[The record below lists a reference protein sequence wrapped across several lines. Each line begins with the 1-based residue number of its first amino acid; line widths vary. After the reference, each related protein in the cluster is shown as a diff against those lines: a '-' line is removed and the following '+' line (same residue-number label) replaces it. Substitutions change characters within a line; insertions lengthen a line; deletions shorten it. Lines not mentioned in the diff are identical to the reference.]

1 MGTEMKKEKNGKV
14 GVLKFWTWNFR
25 TMSAGIQAV
34 LIGYIVFYCTDV
46 LELNAALVATLLMAS
61 KIFDGVTDV
70 LAGYLVDKTHTK
82 LGKARPYEF
91 AILGLWLATWAVFSV
106 PISFS
111 TVAKCVWVVVAYTMA
126 QSVFNTLLNANNTAY
141 MVRAFNNQ
149 QTYVKLSSIGGLVTV
164 AGVAVFNVVF
174 PTMMANAGTD
184 AGKWS
189 HMILMLAAP
198 LAIIGILRFFFVPEK
213 YDVDAGSASVNFKE
227 VITLLKTNKYIYF
240 VALISLVAQV
250 ISGFGVSVYYFTYIV
265 KDLSLMGI
273 MSLFTVVA
281 MLTMI
286 VYPAL
291 LKKISVK
298 NLIQMGCVSYILAG
312 IVLFIAQDN
321 VLLLGIGNILMGIGT
336 LPISMMAPLLI
347 IECADYNEWCGRPRM
362 EGTLGSINGFANK
375 IGSAIGTFICGV
387 LMAASGYVGSAG
399 DITVLPDSALMMIR
413 LLYSLIPAAFFALV
427 LVCLKFYT
435 LDKKI
440 DGMRKENE
448 ERRQNAEIVKEA

>member
-1 MGTEMKKEKNGKV
+1 METQVKEEKKEKV
-14 GVLKFWTWNFR
+14 GILKFWTWNFR
-25 TMSAGIQAV
+25 TMSAGIQVV

-46 LELNAALVATLLMAS
+46 LGLNAALVATLLMAS
-61 KIFDGVTDV
+61 KIFDGVTDI

-91 AILGLWLATWAVFSV
+91 AIIGLWVATWAVFSV
-106 PISFS
+106 PTSLE
-111 TVAKCVWVVVAYTMA
+111 TAAKCVWVVVAYTMA

-141 MVRAFNNQ
+141 MVRAFNSQ
-149 QTYVKLSSIGGLVTV
+149 QTYVKISSLGGLITV

-184 AGKWS
+184 AGAWS
-189 HMILMLAAP
+189 HMILMLAVP

-213 YDVDAGSASVNFKE
+213 YDVDAGSATVNLRE
-227 VITLLKTNKYIYF
+227 VGILLKNNKYIYF
-240 VALISLVAQV
+240 VALVTLVAQI

-265 KDLSLMGI
+265 KNVSLMGI

-281 MLTMI
+281 MLTMF
-286 VYPAL
+286 VYPSL

-298 NLIQMGCVSYILAG
+298 NLIQIGCLCYIISG
-312 IVLFIAQDN
+312 IVLFIAKDN
-321 VLLLGIGNILMGIGT
+321 VVLLGIGNILMGMGS
-336 LPISMMAPLLI
+336 LPISMMGPLLI

-375 IGSAIGTFICGV
+375 IGSAVGTFICGV
-387 LMAASGYVGSAG
+387 LMASSGYVGSTA
-399 DITVLPDSALMMIR
+399 VLPDSALMMIR
-413 LLYSLIPAAFFALV
+413 LLYSLIPAAFFAVV

-435 LDKKI
+435 LDKQI

-448 ERRQNAEIVKEA
+448 ERRQNAEVMEEA

>member
-1 MGTEMKKEKNGKV
+1 METQEKEKKGKI
-14 GVLKFWTWNFR
+14 GILKFWTWNFR

-46 LELNAALVATLLMAS
+46 LGLNAALVATLLMAS
-61 KIFDGVTDV
+61 KIFDGVTDI

-91 AILGLWLATWAVFSV
+91 AIIGLWIATWALFSV
-106 PISFS
+106 PTSFT
-111 TVAKCVWVVVAYTMA
+111 TVAKCVWVVVAYTLA
-126 QSVFNTLLNANNTAY
+126 QSVFNTLLNANGTAY

-149 QTYVKLSSIGGLVTV
+149 QTYVKLSSLGGLITV

-174 PTMMANAGTD
+174 PSMMAKAGTD
-184 AGKWS
+184 AGEWS

-198 LAIIGILRFFFVPEK
+198 LAIVGILRFFFVPEK
-213 YDVDAGSASVNFKE
+213 YDVDAGSSSVNLKE
-227 VITLLKTNKYIYF
+227 VAILLKSNKYIYF
-240 VALISLVAQV
+240 VALITLVAQV
-250 ISGFGVSVYYFTYIV
+250 ISGFGVAVYYFTYVV
-265 KDLSLMGI
+265 KNLSLMGI

-286 VYPAL
+286 LYPAL
-291 LKKISVK
+291 LKKMTVK
-298 NLIQMGCVSYILAG
+298 NLIQLGCAIYIAAG
-312 IVLFIAQDN
+312 
-321 VLLLGIGNILMGIGT
+321 VLLFFAGDNLVMLAIGNILMGMGT
-336 LPISMMAPLLI
+336 LPISMMGSLLI
-347 IECADYNEWCGRPRM
+347 VECADYNEWCGRPRM

-375 IGSAIGTFICGV
+375 IGSALGTFLCGV
-387 LMAASGYVGSAG
+387 LMSASGYVGGAE
-399 DITVLPDSALMMIR
+399 VLPDSAVLMIR

-427 LVCLKFYT
+427 LFCLKFYT

-448 ERRQNAEIVKEA
+448 ERRQNAEVMEEA

>member
-1 MGTEMKKEKNGKV
+1 MGTEMKEEKKGKV
-14 GVLKFWTWNFR
+14 GILKFWTWNFR

-61 KIFDGVTDV
+61 KIFDGVTDI
-70 LAGYLVDKTHTK
+70 LAGYLVDKTHTR

-91 AILGLWLATWAVFSV
+91 AIIGLWVATWAVFSV
-106 PISFS
+106 PTSLS

-141 MVRAFNNQ
+141 MVRAFNSQ

-240 VALISLVAQV
+240 VALVTLVAQ
-250 ISGFGVSVYYFTYIV
+250 IIYTIV
-265 KDLSLMGI
+265 NQGI
-273 MSLFTVVA
+273 R
-281 MLTMI
+281 
-286 VYPAL
+286 P
-291 LKKISVK
+291 
-298 NLIQMGCVSYILAG
+298 
-312 IVLFIAQDN
+312 
-321 VLLLGIGNILMGIGT
+321 LGM
-336 LPISMMAPLLI
+336 
-347 IECADYNEWCGRPRM
+347 
-362 EGTLGSINGFANK
+362 
-375 IGSAIGTFICGV
+375 
-387 LMAASGYVGSAG
+387 SAG
-399 DITVLPDSALMMIR
+399 DFDLAVADSWHGPYRVLGNPHPEDASHTSFHSQISCIFKVEGTKDLYIAAADRWCPDCMDLDYEFYAKVYDKLFSGTEEEKSRIR
-413 LLYSLIPAAFFALV
+413 QMPEFSR
-427 LVCLKFYT
+427 
-435 LDKKI
+435 I
-440 DGMRKENE
+440 DDMGRNTSIADYVWLPIRFVEACEEYPQGMVFIDWKDEWCWQDYVGR
-448 ERRQNAEIVKEA
+448 

>member
-174 PTMMANAGTD
+174 PTMMENAGTD

-448 ERRQNAEIVKEA
+448 ERRQNAEIVEEA

>member
-1 MGTEMKKEKNGKV
+1 METQVKEEKKEKV
-14 GVLKFWTWNFR
+14 GILKFWTWNFR

-46 LELNAALVATLLMAS
+46 LGLNAALVATLLMAS
-61 KIFDGVTDV
+61 KIFDGVTDI

-91 AILGLWLATWAVFSV
+91 AIIGLWVATWAVFSV
-106 PISFS
+106 PTSLE
-111 TVAKCVWVVVAYTMA
+111 TAAKCVWVVVAYTMA

-141 MVRAFNNQ
+141 MVRAFNSQ
-149 QTYVKLSSIGGLVTV
+149 QTYVKISSLGGLITV

-184 AGKWS
+184 AGAWS
-189 HMILMLAAP
+189 HMILMLAVP

-213 YDVDAGSASVNFKE
+213 YDVDAGNATVNLRE
-227 VITLLKTNKYIYF
+227 VGILLKNNKYIYF
-240 VALISLVAQV
+240 VALVTLVAQI

-265 KDLSLMGI
+265 KNVSLMGI

-281 MLTMI
+281 MLTMF
-286 VYPAL
+286 VYPSL

-298 NLIQMGCVSYILAG
+298 NLIQIGCLCYIISG
-312 IVLFIAQDN
+312 IVLFIAKDN
-321 VLLLGIGNILMGIGT
+321 VVLLGIGNILMGMGS
-336 LPISMMAPLLI
+336 LPISMMGPLLI

-362 EGTLGSINGFANK
+362 EGTFGSINGFANK
-375 IGSAIGTFICGV
+375 IGSAVGTFICGV
-387 LMAASGYVGSAG
+387 LMASSGYVGSTA
-399 DITVLPDSALMMIR
+399 VLPDSALMMIR
-413 LLYSLIPAAFFALV
+413 LLYSLIPAAFFAVV

-435 LDKKI
+435 LDKQI

-448 ERRQNAEIVKEA
+448 ERRQKAEVMEEA